1 MNGTPNTTP
10 PISEGI
16 AGNLRITAVITKI
29 GGNKNNRLI
38 SDSSLSDKLLIGE
51 VLVVDGVKEVRPLY
65 DEELYDIAADYYL
78 LLKSAYL
85 KEV

>member
-1 MNGTPNTTP
+1 MQLKNIIYDSFIMDGC
-10 PISEGI
+10 EYVV
-16 AGNLRITAVITKI
+16 L
-29 GGNKNNRLI
+29 NNRLI